1 MMQLMALMK
10 IEMSSKFLAIMV
22 ILSDLQRSRVRWVED
37 QIEFSTKGKERAEEV
52 VVDRMEVYN

>member
-52 VVDRMEVYN
+52 VVDSIEVYN